1 MQLWKQCALTFITT
15 MVLWQLMHLGIWCTS
30 LGHIKCGATTYSTNL
45 VEWVIAP
52 YFMCYFA
59 YRYYGS
65 TNVEPWYHSTRRT
78 FFYVARRQGHW
89 GLTFFASILIQY
101 HTYTCKDTQ
110 HTQGLIDLLPY
121 KYISTPPVTYAQQF
135 GVGVLHWIIL
145 WYQKFTLQSSSMP
158 LLFINY
164 SFVEVTFMSVN

>member
-15 MVLWQLMHLGIWCTS
+15 MVLSQLMHLGIWCTS
-30 LGHIKCGATTYSTNL
+30 LGHIKCGATTYSTRL
-45 VEWVIAP
+45 VEWVITP

-78 FFYVARRQGHW
+78 FFYVARCQGHW
-89 GLTFFASILIQY
+89 GLTFFASILIRY

-110 HTQGLIDLLPY
+110 HTQGLIDLLPF
-121 KYISTPPVTYAQQF
+121 KYISTPPVTCAQQF
-135 GVGVLHWIIL
+135 GVLHWMINSLVPKI
-145 WYQKFTLQSSSMP
+145 YFAQFFNAFTFHK
-158 LLFINY
+158 LLLCRGYIY
-164 SFVEVTFMSVN
+164 VC